1 MVRFLLLCSPMPRP
15 ARKDLLGDGD
25 CYVHLTYRCHNGD
38 FLLNEAAK
46 LLLYK
51 LLLAFKA
58 AYCVKIHE
66 YVFMDNHIHLVLYLK
81 STVLL
86 SKLMHKVFS
95 MLATFINK
103 QFKRSGRVFG
113 ERAKTPVI
121 KDREYFW
128 NTAMYIDRNPLRAG
142 ICEKPQHYRWSG
154 FRHYAYGEKDPLI
167 DEAPEYVGLSKS
179 PAMRRKI
186 FQKMS
191 RSSAR
196 RNQKR
201 RPEMSTWYFIG
212 DGAWIRAMMIERGFL
227 KPPKPPGAT

>member
-15 ARKDLLGDGD
+15 ARKDLLGDGG
-25 CYVHLTYRCHNGD
+25 CYVHLVYRCHNGD

-46 LLLYK
+46 HFLYK

-58 AYCVKIHE
+58 AY
-66 YVFMDNHIHLVLYLK
+66 F
-81 STVLL
+81 
-86 SKLMHKVFS
+86 VFS

-113 ERAKTPVI
+113 ERPKTPVI
-121 KDREYFW
+121 EDREYFW

-167 DEAPEYVGLSKS
+167 DEAPEYVGLSKL

-196 RNQKR
+196 RNEKR

-227 KPPKPPGAT
+227 KPPKPPSAT